1 MISPE
6 LVARSLYHQTCL
18 ITGRRLADGESLVSE
33 HACPHLYRGE
43 YSKFDSDVVWNVFR
57 TLCNLLGEDREA
69 WSHQIQKF
77 MALVLRNGQIHNEEF
92 LHRYLFEFWSDDS
105 AVIGCRPGLDE
116 RYFKCQLSDSA
127 SRTAKTLVRS
137 VLALRNAVPD
147 MIASCGKNWLDIG
160 VVEIKN
166 ERLDDRAVGQILRY
180 YTLVRGIADREFHS
194 SSVTPILIVPDG
206 VPESDIHIWDA
217 IPFYFKEVLKIL
229 FWRVTHEGRVELVDA
244 KSVFRRKCA
253 QRLFVNR

>member
-1 MISPE
+1 MISAE
-6 LVARSLYHQTCL
+6 LVARSLHLQSCL
-18 ITGRRLADGESLVSE
+18 ITGRRLVDEESLVSA

-43 YSKFDSDVVWNVFR
+43 YATFDADVVRNVFG
-57 TLCNLLGEDREA
+57 TLCRLLGEDRE
-69 WSHQIQKF
+69 SYSDQIQKF

-105 AVIGCRPGLDE
+105 AIIGCRPELDE

-127 SRTAKTLVRS
+127 SREAKTLVRR
-137 VLALRNAVPD
+137 VLALRNAIPD
-147 MIASCGKNWLDIG
+147 MIASCGNNWHDIG

-206 VPESDIHIWDA
+206 ALESDIHTWEA

-229 FWRVTHEGRVELVDA
+229 FWRVTHDGRVELVDA

-253 QRLFVNR
+253 QRLFISR